1 MNGGQKIKFAV
12 VCLAIVLSAA
22 APGMAQEPTVEDLV
36 ARHLEAMGGAERL
49 EAIETLSM
57 SGRAKTRPGQE
68 ALVTREV
75 RPPGRIRTEF
85 TFQGVT
91 AVFACDGSTC
101 WYVDPMA
108 GVFDAE
114 PMLPSEATLAI
125 DQADILGIIDWKAKG
140 HRAELL
146 GKETI
151 DGRQTYKL
159 KVTSARDAEY
169 TNYLDAESALLV
181 REVTTR
187 TIRGRTDEVVTD
199 FSDFR
204 TVDGVVFPHSIRS
217 SAKGQDEF
225 LEVVV
230 EKIEIN
236 TIVDDSR
243 FEMPE
248 TASGN

>member
-1 MNGGQKIKFAV
+1 MNGRQKINFALV
-12 VCLAIVLSAA
+12 FSAMVLSAA
-22 APGMAQEPTVEDLV
+22 APGIAQEPTVEDLV
-36 ARHLEAMGGAERL
+36 ARHLEAMGGTERL

-68 ALVTREV
+68 ALVTRQV
-75 RPPGRIRTEF
+75 KLPGRIRTEF
-85 TFQGVT
+85 SFQGVT
-91 AVFACDGSTC
+91 AVFACGGSTC

-114 PMLPSEATLAI
+114 PMLQSEAKLAI
-125 DQADILGIIDWKAKG
+125 DEADILGIIDWKAKG

-151 DGRQTYKL
+151 DGRETYKL

-187 TIRGRTDEVVTD
+187 TIRDRTVKVVTD

-217 SAKGQDEF
+217 GAEGQDKF
-225 LEVVV
+225 LDVVV

-236 TIVDDSR
+236 ATIDDSR

-248 TASGN
+248 AAPGN